1 MKLVKITIFTLF
13 FSMNAMITAH
23 AENIHPAQVVVK
35 DTLDQVIAALKQ
47 QKGEKQIT
55 AIINDIILP
64 RFNFTKMSQWTLGKE
79 WDRLDDST
87 KTLFVSHFQQT
98 LIKTYA
104 TVLTEFDNQSIDVL
118 AVKTGKKANI
128 AAVPTRVNL
137 TNDNPMLVSYMMLN
151 GENGWK
157 VIDVSI
163 SGVSL
168 IKNYRATY
176 ASEIRKGGFDAL
188 MHKIIE
194 KNKLASQ

>member
-1 MKLVKITIFTLF
+1 
-13 FSMNAMITAH
+13 MNAVIAAH

-35 DTLDQVIAALKQ
+35 ETLDQVTAALKQ
-47 QKGEKQIT
+47 QQDEKQIT

-64 RFNFTKMSQWTLGKE
+64 RFDFTKMSQWTLGKE
-79 WDRLDDST
+79 WDKLDEST
-87 KTLFVSHFQQT
+87 RTLFVSHFQQT
-98 LIKTYA
+98 LIKTYTTA
-104 TVLTEFDNQSIDVL
+104 LTEFDNQSIDVL
-118 AVKTGKKANI
+118 AVRTGKKANI

-176 ASEIRKGGFDAL
+176 ASEIRKGGFDVL
-188 MHKIIE
+188 MQKIIE